1 MCNDLDIV
9 LLRFSRLAA
18 GLIVGE
24 IVGLMV
30 GLPVGEI
37 VGLIVGLKE
46 GLAVGTDVGDMPWV
60 AAANAAITKN
70 PQKSP
75 CHILRHTVRCSTLCA
90 DCRASRGA
98 VTKLGYAC
106 RTIHGTKLGLQD
118 LHTKGMQLSVRQRRA
133 HLHLFRP
140 PDVVRS
146 HARAV

>member
-60 AAANAAITKN
+60 AAANAAITKKPPKN
-70 PQKSP
+70 
-75 CHILRHTVRCSTLCA
+75 
-90 DCRASRGA
+90 
-98 VTKLGYAC
+98 
-106 RTIHGTKLGLQD
+106 
-118 LHTKGMQLSVRQRRA
+118 RRA
-133 HLHLFRP
+133 TSFDIPCVARHCVLIAAL
-140 PDVVRS
+140 
-146 HARAV
+146 RAVL